1 MCPPASAVAPL
12 SVALSEIDAPTLT
25 DCSAEVEIEVGCLST
40 TKHSEVVF
48 VWFASRYFEP
58 WAAVNSTRKQ
68 YAPTAVGVKAS
79 EVALPPDRV
88 FVAPTFVPPVEQS
101 GAEPDGPQTKK
112 ATVPLTVPLGPVS
125 VAVSVTDWPI
135 VMWPLFPVLEPSCL
149 TWVRIVCWEQNDNVQ
164 PAKSDSVGLPD
175 CEERVSAM
183 NEVKQPWSSPSAVRS

>member
-25 DCSAEVEIEVGCLST
+25 DCSAEVEIDVGCLST
-40 TKHSEVVF
+40 T
-48 VWFASRYFEP
+48 
-58 WAAVNSTRKQ
+58 KQ

-112 ATVPLTVPLGPVS
+112 ATVPVTVPFGPVS
-125 VAVSVTDWPI
+125 VAVSVTD
-135 VMWPLFPVLEPSCL
+135 
-149 TWVRIVCWEQNDNVQ
+149 
-164 PAKSDSVGLPD
+164 
-175 CEERVSAM
+175 
-183 NEVKQPWSSPSAVRS
+183 